1 MSQPIRMCIIC
12 RERYD
17 QHKLLRLQKLDDIVR
32 FSGNGRSFYLCK
44 ACLQKENIDTVMTK
58 RFKLQK
64 ESQFFNIKKEF
75 LSDG

>member
-1 MSQPIRMCIIC
+1 MCIIC
-12 RERYD
+12 RKRYK
-17 QHKLLRLQKLDDIVR
+17 QHELLRLQKHEDIVK
-32 FSGNGRSFYLCK
+32 FSQSGRSFYLCE

-58 RFKLQK
+58 RFKLEK